1 MHWTILNFKK
11 HLFDDDVFKW
21 NELMIRL
28 TVLLHF
34 IFNYMSSL
42 LSGKINF
49 KRKNALKRKVRD
61 EICVKKSERRMHEVS
76 PKPR

>member
-34 IFNYMSSL
+34 IFNYKSSL
-42 LSGKINF
+42 LSGKINL
-49 KRKNALKRKVRD
+49 KRKNALKRKVRE

-76 PKPR
+76 PKPG